1 MTGRIRRA
9 ARAFVAAPDVKPAP
23 AEGGPDA
30 ETRKL
35 LGDIRW
41 ELQQQRKFMEVFRVA
56 TAAPVLDEVGAFA
69 AEHVMGL
76 DETLRRVIDDKV
88 SLARFG
94 DGELR
99 MMLREDFSLRFQPQ
113 RPGLAADLAA
123 VLRYDGFDPDRLL
136 LGFPSVYRNLHYSEV
151 WLDIW
156 RALRPMLSTE
166 HRYGNTHVSRPLFF
180 QKYGQAGVDLW
191 RTVWA
196 DQHVCVVTGAESRF
210 ELVPELFDT
219 AKSIRFA
226 YSKPV
231 DAYTDLPR
239 LMPELERDSA
249 DLFVIS
255 LGPAGTLVAAEMS
268 RRGRWAIDVGHISDS
283 WANVFQGAPWPESLD
298 VRKPSVGKSAVG
310 KSAGGKPAG
319 GKSADSKS
327 ADTKPAH

>member
-1 MTGRIRRA
+1 MTGRLRRA
-9 ARAFVAAPDVKPAP
+9 ARAFAAPAP
-23 AEGGPDA
+23 AAKPAKPAGPGDA
-30 ETRKL
+30 EMRKL

-41 ELQQQRKFMEVFRVA
+41 ELQQQRKFMEVFRIA
-56 TAAPVLDEVGAFA
+56 TAAPVLDEVAAFA
-69 AEHVMGL
+69 AAHVMGL
-76 DETLRRVIDDKV
+76 DETLRRVVDDKI

-113 RPGLAADLAA
+113 RPGLAADLTA

-156 RALRPMLSTE
+156 PVLKPLLRTD

-180 QKYGQAGVDLW
+180 QKYGQDGVDLW
-191 RTVWA
+191 RSVWA
-196 DQHVCVVTGAESRF
+196 DQHVCVVTGADSRF

-219 AKSIRFA
+219 AKSTRFA

-239 LMPELERDSA
+239 LLPELEAESA

-283 WANVFQGAPWPESLD
+283 WANVFRGGPWPESLD
-298 VRKPSVGKSAVG
+298 VRKVR
-310 KSAGGKPAG
+310 
-319 GKSADSKS
+319 
-327 ADTKPAH
+327 